1 MKALIDPN
9 QSVKNITSY
18 ITIVKDGVTYYETV
32 REDIPNSQRICQIE
46 ETTFEVASPLYWIDC
61 GSSINPNTHYYDSS
75 DSTIKEIVNAS
86 PPTE

>member
-9 QSVKNITSY
+9 QPVSNITSF
-18 ITIVKDGVTYYETV
+18 VSVVEEGVTSYEPI

-46 ETTFEVASPLYWIDC
+46 NTTFEVASPLYWIDC
-61 GSSINPNTHYYDSS
+61 NNSINANTYYYDGS
-75 DSTIKEIVNAS
+75 DSTIKEIVDAT